1 MKPPRKLY
9 RIGEIMRHTGIS
21 RQTLH
26 NYTVRGLIT
35 EAARTDGN
43 HRLYDEWVFDR
54 LERIQALKE
63 CKTLAEIR
71 ALLAHEAGEEE
82 CAGPAPSQSGGAPS
96 GGWTTRG

>member
-63 CKTLAEIR
+63 RKTLAEIR
-71 ALLAHEAGEEE
+71 AFLTNEEG
-82 CAGPAPSQSGGAPS
+82 CAGPAPSQSAGAPS